1 MSLSSIILA
10 AGKGTRMRSDSLSKV
25 MHQVAGRPIISWILD
40 AVLPFGGAH
49 LVVGHLR
56 EQVESF
62 VRSRYPGVRFS
73 VQVTQDGTGGAVRCA
88 FADADPAA
96 DRFLILPGDA
106 PLLKKETLERLIA
119 TFEDGRPALA
129 FLTCLLD
136 DPAQYGR
143 VRRSPGGG
151 VTGIVEYR
159 DATEEE
165 RALKE
170 VNSGIYLVSR
180 SLLAAFL
187 PRMTTDNRKGEYYLT
202 DIIAFAVSN
211 GYAVTALV
219 EDDAASL
226 AGINSPEE
234 LAQADAV
241 MRERL
246 ARSVS

>member
-10 AGKGTRMRSDSLSKV
+10 AGKGTRMRSDDLSKV

-40 AVLPFGGAH
+40 AVLPFGTAQV
-49 LVVGHLR
+49 VVGHLR

-62 VRSRYPGVRFS
+62 VRPRYPGVRFS
-73 VQVTQDGTGGAVRCA
+73 VQATQDGTGGAVRCA
-88 FADADPAA
+88 FAEADPVA

-119 TFEDGRPALA
+119 TFDAGRPALA

-143 VRRSPGGG
+143 VRRSSDGG

-187 PRMTTDNRKGEYYLT
+187 PRMRNDNRKGEYYLT

-211 GYAVTALV
+211 GHAVTALV

-226 AGINSPEE
+226 SGINSPEE
-234 LAQADAV
+234 LAQADTAL
-241 MRERL
+241 RERL
-246 ARSVS
+246 TRSKP